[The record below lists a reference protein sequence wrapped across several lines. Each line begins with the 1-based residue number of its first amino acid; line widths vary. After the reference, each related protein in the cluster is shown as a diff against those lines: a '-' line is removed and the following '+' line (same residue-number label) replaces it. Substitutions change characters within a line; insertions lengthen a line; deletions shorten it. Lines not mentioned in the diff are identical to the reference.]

1 MDKNYAPEKLK
12 LLITIVDQE
21 RGIYYNT
28 LIRTFSVNYQ
38 IVVPAKGTAGSE
50 LLDMLGLS
58 ASEKTVIFSVVR
70 QDRLKPLMETL
81 EEKFRTVRGGKGI
94 AVTVPMTSIIGTLA
108 YGFLA
113 NERSLYEQR
122 V

>member
-1 MDKNYAPEKLK
+1 MDKNYAPEKLE
-12 LLITIVDQE
+12 LLITVVDQE
-21 RGIYYNT
+21 RGIYYNS
-28 LIRTFSVNYQ
+28 LIRTFSVNFQ
-38 IVVPAKGTAGSE
+38 IVVPAKGTAASE

-58 ASEKTVIFSVVR
+58 SSEKTVIFSVVR
-70 QDRLKPLMETL
+70 QDRLKVITETL
-81 EEKFRTVRGGKGI
+81 EEKFKTVRGGKGI
-94 AVTVPMTSIIGTLA
+94 AVAVPMTSIIGTLA

>member
-38 IVVPAKGTAGSE
+38 IVVPAKGTAASE